1 MSAAAIAT
9 AICIVAAS
17 ATFFVISVVYLTRLT
32 DVSAKHVRSRRGIHL
47 FIVLGSGGHTEEM
60 LSMMRHARLNPGMYS
75 RRTYLV
81 STGDSFSMKKAAE
94 LERELL
100 QLNQFYNQAGKGKV
114 KKRSGNNVMRAKSP
128 SSQGEYTIITIPR
141 ARKVHQS
148 LLTAPFS
155 TLHCFWMC
163 LLALRGKHPDQIR
176 STVAPSQALGYPDLI
191 LTNGPGMAVC
201 VIVAARILRCVSRGF
216 ITDAPRS
223 GKRGRSRH
231 DKQRRYLRTI
241 FIESWA
247 RVKTLSLSGK
257 LVLPIVDRFLVQWS
271 TLEGYQSW
279 NGKKAEYVGQI
290 LS

>member
-9 AICIVAAS
+9 A
-17 ATFFVISVVYLTRLT
+17 VYLTRLT

-100 QLNQFYNQAGKGKV
+100 QFNQFDNQAGKGK
-114 KKRSGNNVMRAKSP
+114 KRSGNSVIRAKSP

-163 LLALRGKHPDQIR
+163 LLALRGKHPNQIR

-201 VIVAARILRCVSRGF
+201 VIVAARILRRVSRGF
-216 ITDAPRS
+216 ITDSPRS